1 MRCVFF
7 GVPEFAVP
15 SLRRLASSSSAELA
29 AVVAQPDRPRGR
41 GRKLLPPPVK
51 VAAESLGIPVLQ
63 PPRVRDAAFI
73 ETLRRLK
80 PDIAAVVAYGQLLPK
95 SILEIPRFGFINL
108 HPSALPKYRGA
119 APIQRALWNGDTK
132 TAATIMQL
140 DEGEDTG
147 PVLASLPVQIGK
159 DDTALELSTRL
170 AEIGADLLASV
181 VERYPDNPP
190 APKPQDD
197 ARATKAPKL
206 EREDGRID
214 WSQPALT
221 LYNRFRACAGWPGAW
236 TYLPDGQRLK
246 IVACSAVKEL
256 TKPLGGPPGT
266 VEAARGILRV
276 KTGQGALELLTVRLP
291 NRADMSAAD
300 YLNGL
305 RGAVPSRF
313 LSGEPS

>member
-15 SLRRLASSSSAELA
+15 SLRRLASSSAELA

-95 SILEIPRFGFINL
+95 SILKIPRFGFINL

-119 APIQRALWNGDTK
+119 APIQRALWNGETE

-147 PVLASLPVQIGK
+147 PVLASRIVDIHP
-159 DDTALELSTRL
+159 DETAPELSVRL
-170 AEIGADLLASV
+170 ADTGADLLASV

-190 APKPQDD
+190 APLPQDD
-197 ARATKAPKL
+197 KLATKAPKL
-206 EREDGRID
+206 EREDGLID
-214 WSQPALT
+214 WRQPASDI
-221 LYNRFRACAGWPGAW
+221 YNRFRACAGWPGAW

-246 IVACSAVKEL
+246 ISACRAL
-256 TKPLGGPPGT
+256 TEPLDGTPGT

-276 KTGQGALELLTVRLP
+276 HTGQGALELLTVRPP
-291 NRADMSAAD
+291 NRADMSCAD

-313 LSGEPS
+313 LSGEP